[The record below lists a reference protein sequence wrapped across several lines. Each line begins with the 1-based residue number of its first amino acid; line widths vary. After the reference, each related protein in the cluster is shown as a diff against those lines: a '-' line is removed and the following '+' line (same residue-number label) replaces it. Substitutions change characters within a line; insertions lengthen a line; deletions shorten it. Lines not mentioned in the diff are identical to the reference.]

1 MNTGFEIKISREKK
15 ILGLAIEN
23 RVGRVSGNTVFGVFF
38 WGLIK
43 NHLIYWV
50 ESNIVSDAMMTIL
63 RTPNEAD
70 D

>member
-1 MNTGFEIKISREKK
+1 
-15 ILGLAIEN
+15 L
-23 RVGRVSGNTVFGVFF
+23 VVFF
-38 WGLIK
+38 FFFFLGLIK

-50 ESNIVSDAMMTIL
+50 ENNIVSDAMMTIL